1 MIMRRPAPLSRLVP
15 LLALFFL
22 VSPPS
27 MPSASQGAGGRFVT
41 HTVTATQLKGNLLG
55 DSLLQDSSV
64 YLPAGYDSG
73 TARYPVVYLFHGF
86 SDSHKEWE
94 PRLKPV
100 LDRLMSERRLPPMI
114 FVLPNG
120 RNAYL
125 SSYFTN
131 SKTAGNWEDY
141 VVRDLVPDIDRRY
154 RTLEDAR
161 GRGITG
167 YSKGGFVALRMAMRH
182 PEVFSSAYA
191 ISPCCLSLTEAV
203 RGAKAASWE
212 AVAAFRTRQ
221 EFDTF
226 FQAIEK
232 SPNESAFFTIGIVAL
247 AAAISPDP
255 AKPPLFIDLPFGLVD
270 GALAPRE
277 PAYSAWEAAS
287 LVNEV
292 SRFAANHKRLRALGI
307 EVGANDGFADIPQ
320 SVRSFSRALE
330 RAGIKHA
337 LDIYDGRHEDRIL
350 ERLPDHM
357 LPFFAR
363 TLIHH

>member
-1 MIMRRPAPLSRLVP
+1 MIMRRRAPSRLVP
-15 LLALFFL
+15 LLAPLIL
-22 VSPPS
+22 ISS
-27 MPSASQGAGGRFVT
+27 ALAPSASQGAGGRFVT

-55 DSLLQDSSV
+55 DSVRQDSLV
-64 YLPAGYDSG
+64 YLPAGYDGG

-100 LDRLMSERRLPPMI
+100 LDRLVSERRLPPMI

-141 VVRDLVPDIDRRY
+141 VVRDLVPDIDSSY
-154 RTLEDAR
+154 RTLKNAR
-161 GRGITG
+161 SRGITG
-167 YSKGGFVALRMAMRH
+167 YSKGGFVALRMAMRY
-182 PEVFSSAYA
+182 PDVFSSAYA

-203 RGAKAASWE
+203 RRAKPPSWE

-221 EFDTF
+221 EFDNF
-226 FQAIEK
+226 FQAFEK
-232 SPNESAFFTIGIVAL
+232 SPNESAFFTIGIIAL
-247 AAAISPDP
+247 AAAISPNP
-255 AKPPLFIDLPFGLVD
+255 AKPPLFVDLPFDLVD

-277 PAYSAWEAAS
+277 PVHSAWEAAS
-287 LVNEV
+287 PVNEV
-292 SRFAANHKRLRALGI
+292 SRFAANLRRLRALGI

-320 SVRSFSRALE
+320 SIRSFSRALE

-363 TLIHH
+363 TLVHQ

>member
-1 MIMRRPAPLSRLVP
+1 MSLPA
-15 LLALFFL
+15 LLFLISSALT
-22 VSPPS
+22 
-27 MPSASQGAGGRFVT
+27 PSASQESAGRFAT

-55 DSLLQDSSV
+55 DSILQDSLV
-64 YLPAGYDSG
+64 YLPAGYDGG

-86 SDSHKEWE
+86 SDSPNEWE

-100 LDRLMSERRLPPMI
+100 LDRLVREGRLPPMI

-141 VVRDLVPDIDRRY
+141 VIRDLVPDIDRRY
-154 RTLEDAR
+154 RTLKNAR
-161 GRGITG
+161 SRGITG
-167 YSKGGFVALRMAMRH
+167 YSKGGFVALRMAMRY
-182 PEVFSSAYA
+182 PDVFSSAYA

-203 RGAKAASWE
+203 RSAKPQSWE

-221 EFDTF
+221 EFDNF
-226 FQAIEK
+226 FQAFDK
-232 SPNESAFFTIGIVAL
+232 SPNESAFFTIGIIAL
-247 AAAISPDP
+247 AAAISPNP
-255 AKPPLFIDLPFGLVD
+255 AKPPLFVDLPFDLVD
-270 GALAPRE
+270 GALKPRE
-277 PAYSAWEAAS
+277 PVHAAWEAAS
-287 LVNEV
+287 PVNEV
-292 SRFAANHKRLRALGI
+292 NRFAANLRRLRGLGI
-307 EVGANDGFADIPQ
+307 EVGASDGFADISQ

-337 LDIYDGRHEDRIL
+337 LDVYDGRHEDRIL

-363 TLIHH
+363 VLVHQ